1 MDLSVP
7 LNKEQKEAA
16 GLLQAGTFLEYFD
29 LMLYVHMAVVLN
41 ELFFPK
47 TDPKTASL
55 LTAFTFSSIYV
66 LRPLGAL
73 LFGYIG
79 DCIGRKTT
87 VILTMML
94 MATSCILIASL
105 PTYDQIG
112 ITAAWLVTAC
122 RVIQGISSMGEI
134 IGAEI
139 YLTELIPLPLR
150 YCIVGLISCASRLGM
165 VAALAVAMLMTSH
178 EMFNWRYAFWAA
190 AGLALVGSVSRMRLR
205 ETPDFLSQKRVHT
218 KNEIKTESSS
228 KLTFISQ
235 KVNFKLIMASFLIY
249 SGPPACLYFIYIFCA
264 EILKQLGQTG
274 QQIIHQNFLI
284 SIVEFMVLLAT
295 VLLSIR
301 IHPLKI
307 IKLKSIFFL
316 IFAISLPFLMMH
328 ALSPSL
334 LFIIQLIG
342 VSLILTAVPAVAA
355 LIVHYPIY
363 QRFRYTSIIYAL
375 ARALMSVIIAFGLVF
390 LTDAFGYWGLS
401 MLLIPVTLGFIW
413 GVTHFEKLEGLRIRS
428 LNPEVT

>member
-1 MDLSVP
+1 MTFSLS
-7 LNKEQKEAA
+7 LTKEQKEAS
-16 GLLQAGTFLEYFD
+16 GLLQIGTFLEYFD
-29 LMLYVHMAVVLN
+29 LMLYVHMALVLN

-55 LTAFTFSSIYV
+55 LMAFTFSSTYV
-66 LRPLGAL
+66 FRPLGAL

-94 MATSCILIASL
+94 MAISCILIASL

-122 RVIQGISSMGEI
+122 RIIQGISSMGEI

-150 YCIVGLISCASRLGM
+150 YCIVGLIGCASRLGM

-178 EMFNWRYAFWAA
+178 DLFNWRYAFWAGS
-190 AGLALVGSVSRMRLR
+190 GLALIGSVSRMRLR
-205 ETPDFLSQKRVHT
+205 ETPEFLAGKRSESKNDF
-218 KNEIKTESSS
+218 
-228 KLTFISQ
+228 KLNPSPQ
-235 KVNFKLIMASFLIY
+235 KVDVKLIMASFLIY
-249 SGPPACLYFIYIFCA
+249 AGPPACLFFIYIFCA
-264 EILKQLGQTG
+264 DLLKQLGQTG
-274 QQIIHQNFLI
+274 HQIIQQNLLI
-284 SIVEFMVLLAT
+284 SIIEFVILLAT
-295 VLLSIR
+295 VLLSTR

-307 IKLKSIFFL
+307 IKVKSIFFL
-316 IFAISLPFLMMH
+316 FFAISLPFLMTYP
-328 ALSPSL
+328 LSPSL
-334 LFIIQLIG
+334 LFMIQLIG
-342 VSLILTAVPAVAA
+342 ASLILTAVPAVAA
-355 LIVHYPIY
+355 LIIQYPIY

-375 ARALMSVIIAFGLVF
+375 ARALMSIIIAFGLVF

-401 MLLIPVTLGFIW
+401 MLLVPVTLGFIW
-413 GVTHFEKLEGLRIRS
+413 GVTHFEKLEGVR
-428 LNPEVT
+428 LNLKKK